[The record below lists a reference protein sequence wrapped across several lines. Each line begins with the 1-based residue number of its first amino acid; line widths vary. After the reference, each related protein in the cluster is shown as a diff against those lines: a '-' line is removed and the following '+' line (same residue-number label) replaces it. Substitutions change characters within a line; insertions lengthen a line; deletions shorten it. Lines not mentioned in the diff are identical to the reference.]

1 MDTLPPLKAAKLAA
15 EVYLVQSERTS
26 ENFFKDTVFS
36 ADSRKTL
43 QATVGTRLINTK
55 DGFGAC
61 AAGAG
66 DYENDVFLVFRGSTF
81 ANYAADWISNA
92 RIGLE
97 IGVSGKP
104 VHIGFNHIFKSMI
117 PQLET
122 FFNSLSGQNQELSTV
137 LVTA

>member
-1 MDTLPPLKAAKLAA
+1 MTTLPPLKAAEFAA
-15 EVYLVQSERTS
+15 GVYGVQSDRS
-26 ENFFKDTVFS
+26 GADFFADDLFS
-36 ADSRKTL
+36 KNKTQTL
-43 QATVGTRLINTK
+43 QATVGSRLINTK